1 MHSACVMVQCMGH
14 IQIRNVPED
23 VHRTLKARAAKAG
36 MSLSE
41 YLLRGI
47 VEDASRPTLQEMTER
62 IRSRP
67 PADLGG
73 VSTAEI
79 IREER
84 EARDQHLADVFRA
97 DR

>member
-1 MHSACVMVQCMGH
+1 M
-14 IQIRNVPED
+14 
-23 VHRTLKARAAKAG
+23 
-36 MSLSE
+36 
-41 YLLRGI
+41 
-47 VEDASRPTLQEMTER
+47 QETNER